1 MARYQG
7 ARTDG
12 LFGII
17 GRILGTT
24 LDNLDGTDGKWAD
37 RLALA
42 GKGFDLK
49 QAAREVGVQPRTN
62 SKRSEAKS
70 GQQSNVGTAP
80 TLPAQQKGQ
89 QPNVGTAPTQPA
101 KPKDLAEPAK
111 GSEVKRTKTPDVNR
125 MSTSDKGKLTVAE
138 RQRIQQEISERSTI
152 RKDLVRR
159 GASVL
164 EANGIDHVASNHKSV
179 VAGLK
184 RVADDPRSLGQAEAK
199 RLLDPI

>member
-111 GSEVKRTKTPDVNR
+111 GSEVKRTKTPVPQ
-125 MSTSDKGKLTVAE
+125 GPVL
-138 RQRIQQEISERSTI
+138 RI
-152 RKDLVRR
+152 
-159 GASVL
+159 
-164 EANGIDHVASNHKSV
+164 H
-179 VAGLK
+179 AGLED
-184 RVADDPRSLGQAEAK
+184 VSDLIADLKAGFE
-199 RLLDPI
+199 RLKDNS